1 MSLKTSF
8 IGELKNEA
16 VNTKKMLE
24 KVPLDNADW
33 KPHEKSMSIGRLA
46 THMAETS
53 NWIYRILEADEY
65 DFASYPH
72 KPYVATSTED
82 LLRVFNDNFT
92 KSIAALENANDSD
105 LDKIWTVKMG
115 DKVLFQMPKK
125 IAIRSW
131 GFSHTIHHRGQLSVY
146 LRMLNIP
153 VPGMYGPSADEK

>member
-1 MSLKTSF
+1 MSIKTSF
-8 IGELKNEA
+8 IGELKNESI
-16 VNTKKMLE
+16 NTKKMLE
-24 KVPLDNADW
+24 KVPLEKADW

-53 NWIYRILEADEY
+53 HWIYEILEADEFN
-65 DFASYPH
+65 FASRAFKPH
-72 KPYVATSTED
+72 VASSQEE
-82 LLRVFNDNFT
+82 LLEIFNNNFT
-92 KSIAALENANDSD
+92 KSIAALENANDD
-105 LDKIWTVKMG
+105 DFEKKWTVKMG